1 MDSYSDRGV
10 TDGCSA
16 GVVSGG
22 AAGERAAAAP
32 KYSIVVPFYNEAG
45 VAEKLYGRIAR
56 VMKHVGEPF
65 EMVFV
70 NDGSA
75 DGTGEILA
83 RIAAADGR
91 VVFVD
96 LRRNFGQT
104 TALQAGFDHA
114 AGAVLIAM
122 DGDLQHDPYEIPLFV
137 RKIDE
142 GWDVASGWRVRRG
155 DNLLLRRVPSR
166 VANWLLG

>member
-75 DGTGEILA
+75 GSPPRTGGWCSWTSA
-83 RIAAADGR
+83 VTSD
-91 VVFVD
+91 
-96 LRRNFGQT
+96 RRRRF
-104 TALQAGFDHA
+104 
-114 AGAVLIAM
+114 
-122 DGDLQHDPYEIPLFV
+122 
-137 RKIDE
+137 
-142 GWDVASGWRVRRG
+142 RRG
-155 DNLLLRRVPSR
+155 STTPPGRS
-166 VANWLLG
+166 